1 MKSYLEK
8 FRLDD
13 KVACVIGGVGLIG
26 SEITRALSDAGATA
40 LILDVDEE
48 KGTKLAEKITNDGNH
63 AEFIYFDVTDLE
75 RISENLNMVYK
86 DNASIDVFVNR
97 SYPRTKDW
105 GHSTF
110 KEISLESFRENI
122 DLHLNSYVWS
132 AREVA
137 EIMSKQANGGSIVLL
152 SSIYGVL
159 GQDLTVYEGTDMN
172 ENMSYAVI
180 KGGITNLTRQMA
192 SYYGQFNIRVNT
204 LCPGGVFDK
213 QNPIF
218 VKNYSN
224 KTPLKKM
231 AKSEEIASV
240 ALFSA
245 SDAASY
251 VTGASVMVD
260 GGITII

>member
-26 SEITRALSDAGATA
+26 SEITSALSDAGATA
-40 LILDVDEE
+40 LILDVNEE

-75 RISENLNMVYK
+75 RISENFKMVFK
-86 DNASIDVFVNR
+86 DNTSIDVFVNC

-110 KEISLESFRENI
+110 KEISLESFRKNI
-122 DLHLNSYVWS
+122 DLHMNSYVWS

-152 SSIYGVL
+152 SSIYGIL
-159 GQDLTVYEGTDMN
+159 GQDLTVYEGTDMG

-180 KGGITNLTRQMA
+180 KGGITNFTRQMA
-192 SYYGQFNIRVNT
+192 AYYGQYNIRVNT
-204 LCPGGVFDK
+204 LCPGGVFDN
-213 QNPIF
+213 QDPTF

-224 KTPLKKM
+224 KTPLKRM
-231 AKSEEIASV
+231 ANLEEIASA
-240 ALFSA
+240 ALFLST
-245 SDAASY
+245 DAASY
-251 VTGASVMVD
+251 ISGITLLVD
-260 GGITII
+260 GGYSNI